1 MSSNAQDACPH
12 GGGRPGPARAGTTA
26 RTERVWI
33 PPSASKASRRSP
45 LKGKTTSSV
54 RGSLVNPVTNREMVY
69 DSTLERDLICIA
81 TTHRDA
87 RAVREQPKP
96 VTYVDADGRER
107 KHTFDLV
114 VDLKDGSR
122 LNIAVKPA
130 AKVASSG
137 IEDTLERIRAQSAR
151 PPNERFVV
159 RTGDHI
165 TRDRA
170 ADARLILKSRRMR
183 DESVIA
189 EVGAVASTLRGTV
202 PIASLMEASR
212 NDGHG
217 FMAVVALIGDGVLEH
232 VGPGRISRAS
242 RVRPASKTTHAH

>member
-1 MSSNAQDACPH
+1 MSSNAQDACPQ
-12 GGGRPGPARAGTTA
+12 GGGRPGPARAGTAA
-26 RTERVWI
+26 RSGTVWI

-54 RGSLVNPVTNREMVY
+54 RGSLVNPATNREMVY
-69 DSTLERDLICIA
+69 DSTLERDLIGIA
-81 TTHRDA
+81 VAHPDVV
-87 RAVREQPKP
+87 AVREQPAP
-96 VTYVDADGRER
+96 ITYVDADGRR
-107 KHTFDLV
+107 RSHTLDLIA
-114 VDLKDGSR
+114 DLRGGIR

-130 AKVASSG
+130 SKVRSSG
-137 IEDTLERIRAQSAR
+137 IEDTLERLQAQSAR
-151 PPNERFVV
+151 GPNERFVV

-183 DESVIA
+183 DEAVIA

-202 PIASLMEASR
+202 PIATLMAASR

-232 VGPGRISRAS
+232 VGPGRISPAS
-242 RVRPASKTTHAH
+242 RVRPASNTTHAH